1 MNLEFGTHLYIEVP
15 VSAIGTENF
24 RGHGGSKMAKY
35 ISDVIKT
42 DYENWS
48 QNQVV
53 FISAPTGSGKTT
65 FVLKNLIEY
74 AVSKQQKILYL
85 VNRTILK
92 EHIQKKINLDVMRK
106 LRSKKLIDLNDS
118 VNNIIEVELY
128 QTIELKCKDNP
139 QYLND
144 TNSKY
149 DYIIADECHYF
160 FADSTFNTYTQLS
173 YDWIIN
179 KKNSILI
186 FMSATIDRI
195 EKKIRMDICH
205 EIEGEKETETRFS
218 MYYENDPDKNY
229 DIKRTAK
236 KYDAEGDYSYLNWN
250 LLEKIEDII
259 EDIIGLG
266 GKWLIFVDSIK
277 KGKEIDR
284 LLNDSGIVSKFIDA
298 KSRNCDELSET
309 VNSIVKLEKFEQQ
322 VVVATSVMDNG
333 ISIKDME
340 LRNIIIMADV
350 PEEFIQMLGRK
361 RRFSDSEKLD
371 VYILRRTQG
380 EFEKRRKEVEN
391 HIEFIEHFLQH
402 RERILESIM
411 RYRLSYEY
419 ARDTCFVKQG
429 KLELNQ
435 LAAEQFDYLL
445 EHYEKI
451 INRFENDGGNA
462 FILEQMEWLKVEN
475 AEELSR
481 SLTMSLKEKICEVL
495 DKYINKDLTV
505 EEKIEMRE
513 LIRWDLK
520 KCLESC
526 AKRNEEEVRR
536 HIKDMGKKSNAEKT
550 FSDKRFNAI
559 MEVLEFEYR
568 MKKSKSQLYIEKISP
583 EQNS

>member
-1 MNLEFGTHLYIEVP
+1 
-15 VSAIGTENF
+15 
-24 RGHGGSKMAKY
+24 MAKY

-85 VNRTILK
+85 VNRSILK

-128 QTIELKCKDNP
+128 QTIELKYKDNP
-139 QYLND
+139 QYLNGE
-144 TNSKY
+144 NSKF

-173 YDWIIN
+173 YEWIIN
-179 KKNSILI
+179 QKNSILI

-195 EKKIRMDICH
+195 EKKICTDICH
-205 EIEGEKETETRFS
+205 EIEGEKEMHFS
-218 MYYENDPDKNY
+218 IYNENDPDKKC
-229 DIKRTAK
+229 DIRRMAK
-236 KYDAEGDYSYLNWN
+236 KYSAECDYSYLNWN
-250 LLEKIEDII
+250 VLENTEDITQHI
-259 EDIIGLG
+259 ESEGR
-266 GKWLIFVDSIK
+266 KWLIFVDSIK
-277 KGKEIDR
+277 KGQEIDR
-284 LLNDSGIVSKFIDA
+284 LLNDAEIDSKFIDA

-309 VNSIVKLEKFEQQ
+309 VNSIVKLEKYEQQ
-322 VVVATSVMDNG
+322 VIVATSVMDNG

-495 DKYINKDLTV
+495 DKYINKDL
-505 EEKIEMRE
+505 KNLDFQRA
-513 LIRWDLK
+513 LK
-520 KCLESC
+520 T
-526 AKRNEEEVRR
+526 R
-536 HIKDMGKKSNAEKT
+536 
-550 FSDKRFNAI
+550 
-559 MEVLEFEYR
+559 
-568 MKKSKSQLYIEKISP
+568 
-583 EQNS
+583 

>member
-1 MNLEFGTHLYIEVP
+1 MDNFG
-15 VSAIGTENF
+15 
-24 RGHGGSKMAKY
+24 GHGGSKMAKY

-85 VNRTILK
+85 VNRSILK

-128 QTIELKCKDNP
+128 QTIELKYKDNP
-139 QYLND
+139 QYLNGE
-144 TNSKY
+144 NSKF

-173 YDWIIN
+173 YEWM
-179 KKNSILI
+179 I

-195 EKKIRMDICH
+195 EKKICTDICH
-205 EIEGEKETETRFS
+205 EIEGEKEMHFS
-218 MYYENDPDKNY
+218 IYNENDPDKKC
-229 DIKRTAK
+229 DIRRMAK
-236 KYDAEGDYSYLNWN
+236 KYSAECDYSYLNWN
-250 LLEKIEDII
+250 VLENTEDITQHI
-259 EDIIGLG
+259 ESEGR
-266 GKWLIFVDSIK
+266 KWLIFVDSIK
-277 KGKEIDR
+277 KGQEIDR
-284 LLNDSGIVSKFIDA
+284 LLNDAEIDSKFIDA

-309 VNSIVKLEKFEQQ
+309 VNSIVKLEKYEQQ
-322 VVVATSVMDNG
+322 VIVATSVMDNG

-526 AKRNEEEVRR
+526 AKRNEEGVRR

>member
-1 MNLEFGTHLYIEVP
+1 MDNFG
-15 VSAIGTENF
+15 
-24 RGHGGSKMAKY
+24 GHGGSKMAKY

-74 AVSKQQKILYL
+74 AVTKQQKILYL
-85 VNRTILK
+85 VNRSILK

-128 QTIELKCKDNP
+128 QTIELKYKDNP
-139 QYLND
+139 QYLNGE
-144 TNSKY
+144 NSKF

-173 YDWIIN
+173 YEWIIN
-179 KKNSILI
+179 QKNSILI

-195 EKKIRMDICH
+195 EKKICTDICH
-205 EIEGEKETETRFS
+205 EIEGEKEMHFS
-218 MYYENDPDKNY
+218 IYNENDPDKKC
-229 DIKRTAK
+229 DIRRMAK
-236 KYDAEGDYSYLNWN
+236 KYSAECDYSYLNWN
-250 LLEKIEDII
+250 VLENTEDITQHI
-259 EDIIGLG
+259 ESEGR
-266 GKWLIFVDSIK
+266 KWLIFVDSIK
-277 KGKEIDR
+277 KGQEIDR
-284 LLNDSGIVSKFIDA
+284 LLNDAEIDSKFIDA

-309 VNSIVKLEKFEQQ
+309 VNSIVKLEKYEQQ
-322 VVVATSVMDNG
+322 VIVATSVMDNG

-526 AKRNEEEVRR
+526 AKRNEEGVRR

>member
-1 MNLEFGTHLYIEVP
+1 M
-15 VSAIGTENF
+15 
-24 RGHGGSKMAKY
+24 
-35 ISDVIKT
+35 
-42 DYENWS
+42 
-48 QNQVV
+48 
-53 FISAPTGSGKTT
+53 
-65 FVLKNLIEY
+65 
-74 AVSKQQKILYL
+74 
-85 VNRTILK
+85 
-92 EHIQKKINLDVMRK
+92 
-106 LRSKKLIDLNDS
+106 
-118 VNNIIEVELY
+118 
-128 QTIELKCKDNP
+128 
-139 QYLND
+139 
-144 TNSKY
+144 
-149 DYIIADECHYF
+149 
-160 FADSTFNTYTQLS
+160 
-173 YDWIIN
+173 
-179 KKNSILI
+179 
-186 FMSATIDRI
+186 
-195 EKKIRMDICH
+195 
-205 EIEGEKETETRFS
+205 
-218 MYYENDPDKNY
+218 
-229 DIKRTAK
+229 
-236 KYDAEGDYSYLNWN
+236 NWN
-250 LLEKIEDII
+250 ILEKIEDII
-259 EDIIGLG
+259 EPVKSKGE
-266 GKWLIFVDSIK
+266 KWLIFVDSIK

-361 RRFSDSEKLD
+361 RRFSDSERLD
-371 VYILRRTQG
+371 VYIMRRTQG

-435 LAAEQFDYLL
+435 LAAEQFEYLL

-462 FILEQMEWLKVEN
+462 FISEQMEWLKVED

-481 SLTMSLKEKICEVL
+481 RLTMPLKEKICKVL

>member
-1 MNLEFGTHLYIEVP
+1 
-15 VSAIGTENF
+15 
-24 RGHGGSKMAKY
+24 MAKY

-85 VNRTILK
+85 VNRSILK

-128 QTIELKCKDNP
+128 QTIELKYKDNP
-139 QYLND
+139 QYLNGE
-144 TNSKY
+144 NSKF

-173 YDWIIN
+173 YEWIIN
-179 KKNSILI
+179 QKNSILI

-195 EKKIRMDICH
+195 EKKICTDICH
-205 EIEGEKETETRFS
+205 EIEGEKEMHFS
-218 MYYENDPDKNY
+218 IYNENDPDKKC
-229 DIKRTAK
+229 DIRRMAK
-236 KYDAEGDYSYLNWN
+236 KYSAECDYSYLNWN
-250 LLEKIEDII
+250 VLENTEDITQHI
-259 EDIIGLG
+259 ESEGR
-266 GKWLIFVDSIK
+266 KWLIFVDSIK
-277 KGKEIDR
+277 KGQEIDR
-284 LLNDSGIVSKFIDA
+284 LLNDAEIDSKFIDA

-309 VNSIVKLEKFEQQ
+309 VNSIVKLEKYEQQ
-322 VVVATSVMDNG
+322 VIVATSVMDNG

-361 RRFSDSEKLD
+361 RRFSDSERLD
-371 VYILRRTQG
+371 VYILRRTKG
-380 EFEKRRKEVEN
+380 EFEKRKEKVEK
-391 HIEFIEHFLQH
+391 HIEFIECFLQYP
-402 RERILESIM
+402 ELVLEGVM
-411 RYRLSYEY
+411 RSRSSYEC

-435 LAAEQFDYLL
+435 LAAEQFAYLL

-451 INRFENDGGNA
+451 INRFKNDGGNA
-462 FILEQMEWLKVEN
+462 FILEQLEWLKVED
-475 AEELSR
+475 AEELTR
-481 SLTMSLKEKICEVL
+481 RLTMPLREKICEVL
-495 DKYINKDLTV
+495 DKYINKELTKD
-505 EEKIEMRE
+505 ENIEMRE
-513 LIRWDLK
+513 QIRWDLRTY
-520 KCLESC
+520 LRSC
-526 AKRNEEEVRR
+526 PE
-536 HIKDMGKKSNAEKT
+536 HAEKEVEGLIGEMGISSKERPFAYT
-550 FSDKRFNAI
+550 MFNSI
-559 MEVLEFEYR
+559 MKELKLDYR
-568 MKKSKSQLYIEKISP
+568 MKESKGAPYFIEKIST

>member
-1 MNLEFGTHLYIEVP
+1 
-15 VSAIGTENF
+15 
-24 RGHGGSKMAKY
+24 MAKY

-106 LRSKKLIDLNDS
+106 LRGKKLIDLN
-118 VNNIIEVELY
+118 NNVSDIIEVELY

-205 EIEGEKETETRFS
+205 EIEVEKETETRFS
-218 MYYENDPDKNY
+218 MYYENDPDKKY

-250 LLEKIEDII
+250 ILEKIEDII
-259 EDIIGLG
+259 EPVKSEG

-361 RRFSDSEKLD
+361 RRFSDSERLD
-371 VYILRRTQG
+371 VYIMRRTQG

-462 FILEQMEWLKVEN
+462 FISEQMEWLKVED

-481 SLTMSLKEKICEVL
+481 RLTMPLKEKICKVL

-568 MKKSKSQLYIEKISP
+568 MKKTKSQLYIEKISP

>member
-1 MNLEFGTHLYIEVP
+1 
-15 VSAIGTENF
+15 
-24 RGHGGSKMAKY
+24 MAKY

-236 KYDAEGDYSYLNWN
+236 KYDAEGDYSYLNWII
-250 LLEKIEDII
+250 LEKIEDII
-259 EDIIGLG
+259 GRVKSEG

-277 KGKEIDR
+277 KEKEIDR
-284 LLNDSGIVSKFIDA
+284 LLNDPGIVSKFIDA

-462 FILEQMEWLKVEN
+462 FISEQMEWLKVEN